1 MAPGARL
8 AGARAGGG
16 LSGGTSGGRRP
27 PLSPQHWR
35 QVEELFER
43 ALDLDPA
50 ARTALLERERG
61 GDPDLRVEVEELL
74 AADASAPAFLDQDAV
89 AFAAPAWREADEEAD
104 SAVAGER
111 VGPYRLLREIGRG
124 GSSRVFAAERVD
136 DHLHRRVALKRF
148 AAGGWLRDELRDRFR
163 AEGRVLATLSHP
175 HIAQVY
181 DAGVDE
187 VGDPYLA
194 IELIDGAPI
203 TEFCAARGL
212 DLERRLELMLE
223 VCAAVHHAHQHL
235 IVHRDLKPSN
245 ILVDHEGQVKL
256 LDFGIAKLLDPA
268 LSDPSAPPAATR
280 TGLLP
285 MTPEYAAPEQVRGG
299 TITTATDV
307 YALGLL
313 LFELLTGHRARRIS
327 GRSPAEIE
335 RAICDVEPARPSTVV
350 VTPAPGGAASGKRRS
365 KGDLRRLR
373 RRLAGDLDTVVLKA
387 SALDPADRYSSVE
400 ALADD
405 LRRFLTGRPIAA
417 RPPRLAY
424 RIRKFVRR
432 NRLPVA
438 LGGAALAIAIGFGF
452 VIVAGQREAERQRDL
467 ARLESEKAGEVT
479 EFLLGLFEASDPS
492 ATLGEETTARQ
503 LLARGAARV
512 EEMAGRPAV
521 QQRMLDVLGTV
532 FGHLGNYQKAEEM
545 LRQALDLADAGGQGR
560 SLESATI
567 IDHLAA
573 VRMQQSAYADAEVLF
588 RDALSIREERL
599 GREHPDV
606 ASSLSNLAVALKEKG
621 EPRAAEPLLRRSIAI
636 LELCDEACG
645 FQTAETALNLGVLLN
660 DLGRFDEAEP
670 VLRSARGSFVRR
682 ESPIHPRIADASNAL
697 ANLLSRRGNFD
708 EAEPLLREA
717 LDQRLK
723 IYGADHP
730 AAAQSRNDLAVL
742 LENRGAFEEA
752 APVYR
757 SALASYERLLGP
769 EHLAV
774 AIAASN
780 LAGVEWLRGRFDESE
795 ALYRRSLAVVERQF
809 GPVNRYAP
817 RRLAGIGMAQHGRGE
832 LAAAERSYRRAL
844 TLATELDGVDN
855 PSVASVQL
863 ELGRLLVEKGRADE
877 AEPLLRAAHEIYL
890 STLGERHARS
900 ARATMWLG
908 AALAARGEP
917 ASGARLLEAALAV
930 QRALL
935 PPAHP
940 HLAETER
947 TLAALGSMPKG

>member
-1 MAPGARL
+1 LSGDASGNSS
-8 AGARAGGG
+8 AGG
-16 LSGGTSGGRRP
+16 RP
-27 PLSPQHWR
+27 PLTPERWR
-35 QVEELFER
+35 QVEELIEWALELDSAGR
-43 ALDLDPA
+43 A
-50 ARTALLERERG
+50 ALLDRECG
-61 GDPDLRVEVEELL
+61 GDPELRAEVEELL

-89 AFAAPAWREADEEAD
+89 AFAAPAWRDADERAD
-104 SAVAGER
+104 SGAEGER

-163 AEGRVLATLSHP
+163 AEGRALATLSHP

-194 IELIDGAPI
+194 IELIDGIPI
-203 TEFCAARGL
+203 TELCATRRL
-212 DLERRLELMLE
+212 DLERRLELLLE
-223 VCAAVHHAHQHL
+223 VCAAVRHAHQHL

-245 ILVDHEGQVKL
+245 ILVDRDGRVKL

-268 LSDPSAPPAATR
+268 PSDPAAPPAATR

-285 MTPEYAAPEQVRGG
+285 MTPEYAAPEQVRGE

-313 LFELLTGHRARRIS
+313 LFELLTGRRARRID
-327 GRSPAEIE
+327 GRTPADIE
-335 RAICDVEPARPSTVV
+335 RAICDVELARPSTVV
-350 VTPAPGGAASGKRRS
+350 TAPAADGAASAAAMS

-387 SALDPADRYSSVE
+387 VALDPSDRYSSVE

-405 LRRFLTGRPIAA
+405 LRRFLAGRPIAA

-424 RIRKFVRR
+424 RMHKFVRR
-432 NRLPVA
+432 HRLGVA
-438 LGGAALAIAIGFGF
+438 LGVATLATAIGFGV

-467 ARLESEKAGEVT
+467 ARLESEKAGEIT
-479 EFLLGLFEASDPS
+479 QLLLGLFEASDPS

-503 LLARGAARV
+503 LLERGAARV
-512 EEMAGRPAV
+512 EEMADRPAV

-532 FGHLGNYQKAEEM
+532 FGHLGNYQQAEEM
-545 LRQALDLADAGGQGR
+545 LRRALDFAAAGGRGR
-560 SLESATI
+560 TVEAAAI
-567 IDHLAA
+567 VDHLAA
-573 VRMQQSAYADAEVLF
+573 VRMQQSAYADAEALF
-588 RDALSIREERL
+588 RDALAIREERL

-606 ASSLSNLAVALKEKG
+606 ASSLSNLAVALKERG
-621 EPRAAEPLLRRSIAI
+621 EPRAAEPLLRRALAI
-636 LELCDEACG
+636 LERCDEACG
-645 FQTAETALNLGVLLN
+645 FQAAETALNLGVLLH
-660 DLGRFDEAEP
+660 DLERYDESEP
-670 VLRSARGSFVRR
+670 ALRSARASFERR
-682 ESPIHPRIADASNAL
+682 EGPIHPRIADASNAL
-697 ANLLSRRGNFD
+697 GNLLSRRGRFD

-723 IYGADHP
+723 IYGADHS
-730 AAAQSRNDLAVL
+730 AVAQSRNDLAVL
-742 LENRGAFEEA
+742 LENRGAFEQA

-757 SALASYERLLGP
+757 AALASYERLLGP

-780 LAGVEWLRGRFDESE
+780 LAGVEGLCGRFDEAE
-795 ALYRRSLAVVERQF
+795 ALYRRSLAVVERQL

-817 RRLAGIGMAQHGRGE
+817 RRIAGIGMAQHGRGE

-844 TLATELDGVDN
+844 AMANELYGADS
-855 PSVASVQL
+855 PSVAFVQL
-863 ELGRLLVEKGRADE
+863 ELGRLLVESGRADE
-877 AEPLLRAAHEIYL
+877 AAPVLRAAHDVYL
-890 STLGERHARS
+890 ETLGERHARS
-900 ARATMWLG
+900 ARAAMWRG
-908 AALAARGEP
+908 AALVARGER
-917 ASGARLLEAALAV
+917 ATGARLLEAALAV

-940 HLAETER
+940 HLVETER
-947 TLAALGSMPKG
+947 TLAALGSTASR